1 MLIQDAN
8 QQVYQVPES
17 VFPRPTFS
25 GVKSDASNL
34 VFDYVKKPFSF
45 TVKRRSS
52 GEVLFDT
59 SAASLIFE
67 DQYVRL
73 RTALPQNPSL
83 YGTGE
88 HTDPL

>member
-1 MLIQDAN
+1 MIQDAD
-8 QQVYQVPES
+8 QQDYQVPGE
-17 VFPRPTFS
+17 VFPRPTFT
-25 GVKSDASNL
+25 GVKNASSEL
-34 VFDYVKKPFSF
+34 VFDYVAEPFSF
-45 TVKRRSS
+45 TVKRRKT

-59 SAASLIFE
+59 SAASLVFE